1 MRTQNK
7 IEAVILSG
15 KVVQVKQGMQSSHG
29 EVVAVTVVGR
39 RTQMLTIL
47 TALYSS
53 ARPVGSRT
61 VHKLISHT
69 VHSSA
74 QGSGDPGWRLP
85 PPPGADAEVF
95 AQREHLSLS

>member
-1 MRTQNK
+1 MRTQNE
-7 IEAVILSG
+7 IEAAILSV

-74 QGSGDPGWRLP
+74 QGGGDPGWRLP
-85 PPPGADAEVF
+85 PPRADAEVF